1 MALFKEGL
9 LCEPLY
15 DIVYV
20 VRLPQNKSSQEHLG
34 KVKFIFGS
42 RGVTGFI
49 ILVIF
54 KRCKSFGFFCFK
66 VLLTLIVEWRR
77 GNGHNVFFFINV
89 HFRTTVLNP

>member
-1 MALFKEGL
+1 MFTRAFSLSELIVLSVSSHLVKLFLLSLVALFKEGL

-20 VRLPQNKSSQEHLG
+20 VKAPQNKSSQEHLG

-54 KRCKSFGFFCFK
+54 KKMQIFR
-66 VLLTLIVEWRR
+66 VLL
-77 GNGHNVFFFINV
+77 F
-89 HFRTTVLNP
+89 